1 MTSCF
6 IEKFQVSNGIF
17 HKDLKDSVSKKIS
30 TFYNDMPFPDYENNE
45 SLDRFREKGNKNIF
59 IKKLKDFIGFDKKIL
74 EVGCGTGQV
83 SNYLALDNN
92 SEVYGIDLA
101 VNSLKLATEF
111 AKKNNVNNT
120 FFCNADLFDDV
131 FKKKSFDFIYC
142 SGVLHH
148 TSAPKEGFKQLV
160 SLLKDDGCIVIGLY
174 NFYGRFWTKLKAI
187 IFKLNIFKKNAFL
200 LDDKLKEFKRGS
212 KKYNSWFNDQFNH
225 PLESVHT
232 FDEVLLWF
240 KECNIELIFSL
251 PSTTFFDEINFN
263 SRQDKSNFIIRTFKQ
278 IFMLFNIW
286 GKEGGLFI
294 FVGKKNVRN

>member
-1 MTSCF
+1 
-6 IEKFQVSNGIF
+6 
-17 HKDLKDSVSKKIS
+17 
-30 TFYNDMPFPDYENNE
+30 
-45 SLDRFREKGNKNIF
+45 
-59 IKKLKDFIGFDKKIL
+59 
-74 EVGCGTGQV
+74 
-83 SNYLALDNN
+83 
-92 SEVYGIDLA
+92 
-101 VNSLKLATEF
+101 
-111 AKKNNVNNT
+111 
-120 FFCNADLFDDV
+120 V